1 MVFSEFLIKIPYS
14 ITWKILTSIRKK
26 KQISFYCD
34 NELDYIVFK
43 NIHKHLDNITFIAK
57 NKEVKKALLKYN
69 VKSKVYPQF
78 PDVLIIARI
87 SLHKFPSKNMLKIGM
102 QHGVYHF
109 KDFIAA
115 KKFNRFD
122 LYIVS
127 SKYEMEEAQKH
138 GIKNLSHAN
147 YAKIDDLFDER
158 KIKEFENFKTKILS
172 NNKDKKILLFSATW
186 DKSGLSAIDKWYD
199 KLDKISDKYYI
210 FVTLHSWI
218 DKKYID
224 KIKATKN
231 VTLILEAD
239 INKYLYIADFLIG
252 DTSSLIGEYLAL
264 QKPIITFDI
273 SAKGRLTQTIVDMLN
288 DITYRINDFNEIDK
302 VIQNISE
309 NADKNIDKY
318 LSYINK
324 MYDLPL
330 GNGGI
335 KRAEIIREFL
345 RGNS

>member
-1 MVFSEFLIKIPYS
+1 MVFSELLIKIPYS

-69 VKSKVYPQF
+69 VESKVYPQF

-87 SLHKFPSKNMLKIGM
+87 SLHKFPAKNMLKIGM

-127 SKYEMEEAQKH
+127 SKYEMEEAKKH
-138 GIKNLSHAN
+138 GIKNLAYAN
-147 YAKIDDLFDER
+147 YAKIDDLFDES
-158 KIKEFENFKTKILS
+158 KIEEFEEFKTNILS
-172 NNKDKKILLFSATW
+172 ENNQKKVLLFSATW
-186 DKSGLSAIDKWYD
+186 DKSGLSAVEKWYD
-199 KLDKISDKYYI
+199 KLDKISDKYHI
-210 FVTLHSWI
+210 FVTLHPWI
-218 DKKYID
+218 DEKYID

-264 QKPIITFDI
+264 QKPIITFKTN
-273 SAKGRLTQTIVDMLN
+273 AQGRLTQNIVNMIK
-288 DITYRINDFNEIDK
+288 DISYQIDTFEEIDPT
-302 VIQNISE
+302 IQNINTSG
-309 NADKNIDKY
+309 DIKKDIYPKY
-318 LSYINK
+318 IQKL
-324 MYDLPL
+324 YDLPL
-330 GNGGI
+330 GNGG
-335 KRAEIIREFL
+335 KQRAEIINEFL
-345 RGNS
+345 RERD